1 MSAMKF
7 YRENF
12 NSIYNGVKAQAP
24 LHHFEF
30 SDPFWILIT
39 TMLSHRTKDPVTDK
53 AARGL
58 FSKYGNCRL
67 LASASYD
74 DVISMIEKVGFYK
87 AKAKRIIGAARIIS
101 ERFQGAVPRT
111 REELMQI
118 PGVGRKTANV
128 VLADGFGIP
137 EIAVDTHVHRISNRL
152 GISGSKDPEEVEMA
166 LKKIVPVEF
175 WLGFNPMLVEFGK
188 IVCKPIGPRCD
199 SCSISAYCDYFKK
212 SIATKKVKVAGK
224 GTSERKAGARKRK

>member
-1 MSAMKF
+1 MSTMKF

-12 NSIYNGVKAQAP
+12 DSIYNGVKTQAP

-58 FSKYGNCRL
+58 FSKYNDCRS

-74 DVISMIEKVGFYK
+74 DVISIIEKVGFYK
-87 AKAKRIIGAARIIS
+87 AKAKRVIEAARIIS
-101 ERFQGAVPRT
+101 ERFGGNVPRK
-111 REELMQI
+111 REELMEI

-152 GISGSKDPEEVEMA
+152 GISESKDPEEVEIA

-188 IVCKPIGPRCD
+188 VVCKPIGPRCD
-199 SCSISAYCDYFKK
+199 SCSISTYCDYFRK
-212 SIATKKVKVAGK
+212 SSATTKVKAVRKGAGR
-224 GTSERKAGARKRK
+224 RKAGTGKGK